1 MNAEQTVREYYEA
14 INAHDVIRAASYLTD
29 DFVENNFPG
38 APPITKQQS
47 IEHNRGFF
55 QAFSDFHFAI
65 EDLTVQ
71 GNQVTVILR
80 VTGTHDGLLPGTP
93 PFPPTGKKFSVP
105 DKLIITM
112 NGDKL
117 AAIRCESPADGGP
130 AQAFKQLGIQPS
142 A

>member
-1 MNAEQTVREYYEA
+1 MNAEQIVREYYEA
-14 INAHDVIRAASYLTD
+14 INAHDTIRAASYLTE
-29 DFVENNFPG
+29 DFVENFPNT
-38 APPITKQQS
+38 PPITKQQS
-47 IEHNRGFF
+47 IDHNRGFF

-80 VTGTHDGLLPGTP
+80 VTGTHDGVLPGTP
-93 PFPPTGKKFSVP
+93 PLPPTGKKFSVP

-112 NGDKL
+112 KGDRL
-117 AAIRCESPADGGP
+117 AAIRFESPADGGP